1 MYFKIML
8 LFSGAVCI
16 SAERSYELKLCHSY
30 GCFDSSDTEL
40 FVMLNED
47 EIYYADF
54 KKGEIVWDGRVPS
67 EVHVSWAYKYAEYY
81 RASCKNQMESWKQD
95 KSAVTKARDAPESII
110 YPRDEVTKEVEN
122 TLICFI
128 NRFFPP
134 TIKVKWTKN
143 NEEVT
148 AEESFI
154 QSLPNLDGT
163 FHVLSTLRFTPT
175 EGDIYACTVEHEA
188 LEYPQTRFWEPDV
201 GETSSGP
208 GVFCGLGL
216 SLALLGVATGT
227 YLFVKG
233 NHYE

>member
-1 MYFKIML
+1 MYFKIIL

-16 SAERSYELKLCHSY
+16 SAVRSYEVKLCHSY
-30 GCFDSSDTEL
+30 GCFDTSDTEL

-47 EIYYADF
+47 EVYYADF
-54 KKGEIVWDGRVPS
+54 KKGEIVWDGRVPFAA
-67 EVHVSWAYKYAEYY
+67 HFSWAYKYAEYY

-110 YPRDEVTKEVEN
+110 YSRDEVTKEVEN

-134 TIKVKWTKN
+134 SIKVKWIKN

-163 FHVLSTLRFTPT
+163 FHVLSTLQSR
-175 EGDIYACTVEHEA
+175 V
-188 LEYPQTRFWEPDV
+188 RFWTLIPTFLSV
-201 GETSSGP
+201 LYGTGPSSGP

-216 SLALLGVATGT
+216 SLGLLGVATGT
-227 YLFVKG
+227 FLFVKG